1 MLSLLYLHTIT
12 FFIILVNIM
21 IFNKKMSNDLGTKYF
36 FINYIYHN
44 HKQTSCFLI
53 IYPFVIILFY
63 YLAEGIFLLST
74 FFISTL
80 HVYFLFELTSKK
92 NISKREA
99 YIQWYKKN
107 VNHSFSMHSHDVFR
121 KNFDFLNEKVS
132 RIFLFKFEIIFFI
145 SLVIESEIIYELIT
159 ILDKIQ

>member
-12 FFIILVNIM
+12 FFIIIVNLL
-21 IFNKKMSNDLGTKYF
+21 IFNKKMSSDLGTKYF

-74 FFISTL
+74 FFISIL

-92 NISKREA
+92 NINKREA

-121 KNFDFLNEKVS
+121 KNFDFLNQRIS
-132 RIFLFKFEIIFFI
+132 RIFLFKFEVIFFI
-145 SLVIESEIIYELIT
+145 SLVIESEILYELIT